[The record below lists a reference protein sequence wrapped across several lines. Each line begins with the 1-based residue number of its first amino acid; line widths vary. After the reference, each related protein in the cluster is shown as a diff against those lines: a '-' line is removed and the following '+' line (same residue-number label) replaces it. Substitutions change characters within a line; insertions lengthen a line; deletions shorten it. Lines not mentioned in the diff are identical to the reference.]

1 MLAPAELLLVLIVAL
16 AFSVEAAVGFG
27 ATIVTVA
34 LGSMVTRVDAILPAF
49 VPVNVALSLV
59 LVARHRRHVAARL
72 LGRRVLPYVVAGLPL
87 GFWAGRHADEGTL
100 KLCFGVFVVA
110 LSALELSRARGAS
123 GSAAAAGPSQ
133 AALAPWRGRAL
144 LFVGGV
150 VHGAFA
156 TGGPMVVY
164 VLGRELGADKAR
176 FRATLS
182 LLWLVLNALLVAG
195 FVQAGSVTGAT
206 LRTSALFAGA
216 LLIGL
221 VLGEQVHRRIDSAR
235 FSTYVF
241 GLLGVVG
248 AVIVAR
254 AALG

>member
-1 MLAPAELLLVLIVAL
+1 MHDLELILVAIVAL
-16 AFSVEAAVGFG
+16 AFTVEAAVGFG

-34 LGSMVTRVDAILPAF
+34 LGSMLTRVDAILPAF
-49 VPVNVALSLV
+49 VPVNVVLSLV
-59 LVARHRRHVAARL
+59 LVARHHRHVALGL
-72 LGRRVLPYVVAGLPL
+72 LGSRVLPFVVAGLPL
-87 GFWAGRHADEGTL
+87 GFYVGRHADEGLL
-100 KLCFGVFVVA
+100 KVCFGVFVLA
-110 LSALELSRARGAS
+110 LSVLELSRGRRG
-123 GSAAAAGPSQ
+123 AAAAVPASV
-133 AALAPWRGRAL
+133 LPPWPGRAL
-144 LFVGGV
+144 LFAGGV

-182 LLWLVLNALLVAG
+182 LLWLVLNGLLVAG
-195 FVQAGSVTGAT
+195 FVQAGSVTRGT
-206 LRTSALFAGA
+206 LRMSALFGGA

-221 VLGEQVHRRIDSAR
+221 LLGEQVHRRIDSGR